1 MGERTEYT
9 PGTFCWTDLGTSDA
23 DGAKSFYGELLG
35 WDFEDMPVG
44 DDQVYSMARVGD
56 GSVAAVYQ
64 SSQGP
69 PAWLAY
75 VSVESAD
82 AAAERAAEL
91 GGRAIAAPFDVVE
104 AGRMAVLQD
113 PQGAVFAAWEPR
125 DSIGATLVNVP
136 GALTITQLN
145 TPDPGPAVEYYT
157 GLFGWR
163 ANQVS
168 EEPPYYGLYL
178 GDALNAGLMQMP
190 AGTEAPAHWLVYF
203 VADGLDD
210 SAGRIGELG
219 GGVMVPPTA
228 VPGGRFLVARDPQG
242 AVFALF
248 EGRLDP

>member
-1 MGERTEYT
+1 MGERTEYG
-9 PGTFCWTDLGTSDA
+9 PGTFCWTDLGTSDP
-23 DGAKSFYGELLG
+23 DGAKSFYGGLLG
-35 WDFEDMPVG
+35 WQFEDMPVG

-56 GSVAAVYQ
+56 GRVAAVYRN
-64 SSQGP
+64 SQVP

-91 GGRAIAAPFDVVE
+91 GGRAIDAPFDVLE

-125 DSIGATLVNVP
+125 GSIGATLVNVP

-145 TPDPGPAVEYYT
+145 TPNPEPAVEFYT

-163 ANQVS
+163 ADQVS
-168 EEPPYYGLYL
+168 EVPPYYGLYV

-190 AGTEAPAHWLVYF
+190 PGTEAPAHWLVYF
-203 VADGLDD
+203 AVEGLDD
-210 SAGRIGELG
+210 SAGRIAGLG
-219 GGVMVPPTA
+219 GQMMVPPMR
-228 VPGGRFLVARDPQG
+228 VPGGRILVAQDPQG
-242 AVFALF
+242 AMFALF
-248 EGRLDP
+248 EGNLDP